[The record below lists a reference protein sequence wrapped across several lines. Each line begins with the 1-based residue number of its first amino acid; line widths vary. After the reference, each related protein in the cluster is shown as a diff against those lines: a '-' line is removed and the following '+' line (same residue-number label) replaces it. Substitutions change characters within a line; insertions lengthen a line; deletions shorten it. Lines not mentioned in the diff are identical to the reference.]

1 MGQWKYLSV
10 MPVRQMEQEARKVR
24 AVVGL
29 FFCTVV
35 GVMISYYITKR
46 NYNPVK
52 MLMDT
57 FRQHG
62 RVEIGEGED
71 EYQWLN
77 SQMDEFFKRHVDAEE
92 LLKKNRKSLKN
103 YYLYQLLQNSCDGV

>member
-1 MGQWKYLSV
+1 
-10 MPVRQMEQEARKVR
+10 
-24 AVVGL
+24 
-29 FFCTVV
+29 
-35 GVMISYYITKR
+35 
-46 NYNPVK
+46 
-52 MLMDT
+52 MDT